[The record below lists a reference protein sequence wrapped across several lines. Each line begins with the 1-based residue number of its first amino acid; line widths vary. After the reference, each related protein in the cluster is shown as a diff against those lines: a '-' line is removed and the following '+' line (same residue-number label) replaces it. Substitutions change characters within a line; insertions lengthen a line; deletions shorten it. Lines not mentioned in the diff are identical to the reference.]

1 MFWVWVLVM
10 SLVLNLSSI
19 TKRFFNSSSVIK
31 EFTKPFQF
39 SYFNL
44 SLGSIIL
51 IDRCLRCKVLE
62 SYEIKYSIFY
72 YSWIINRTSANVIL
86 RSVIILVEKYSIPLN

>member
-1 MFWVWVLVM
+1 MSFVLT
-10 SLVLNLSSI
+10 LSSI
-19 TKRFFNSSSVIK
+19 AKRFSNSSSVIK
-31 EFTKPFQF
+31 EFTKPCQF

-62 SYEIKYSIFY
+62 SHECKYSIFY
-72 YSWIINRTSANVIL
+72 YSSIINRTSANVIL